1 MDLVIN
7 TIDNT
12 DPIFRELTDLFA
24 RMDEAYT
31 RTADRFG
38 FQCRGCRDNC
48 CETRFYHH
56 TLVEVLYLRKG
67 LAALPPQ
74 DQAAVME
81 KAADV
86 LEQTLEQTRQGN
98 GHGDARRIMCPLNHD
113 QHCRIYSHRPMIC
126 RLHGV
131 PHQLRRPDGQ
141 RQTGPGCADFEKRCG
156 NPRTGLLDRTPFYY
170 ALSQLEQKLRQQTGM
185 NQKIKLTVAE
195 ILALDI

>member
-1 MDLVIN
+1 MDLVID
-7 TIDNT
+7 TIEDA
-12 DPIFRELTDLFA
+12 DPIFRELADLFV
-24 RMDEAYT
+24 RMDEAYA

-56 TLVEVLYLRKG
+56 TLIEVLYLRNG

-74 DQAAVME
+74 DQAVVME
-81 KAADV
+81 KASDV
-86 LEQTLEQTRQGN
+86 LERSGQGS
-98 GHGDARRIMCPLNHD
+98 GHGHTRRIMCPLNHD
-113 QHCRIYSHRPMIC
+113 QRCRLYGHRPMIC

-131 PHQLRRPDGQ
+131 PHELKRPDGQ

-170 ALSQLEQKLRQQTGM
+170 ALSQLERKLRQQTGV

-195 ILALDI
+195 ILTVKI

>member
-1 MDLVIN
+1 MDSAID
-7 TIDNT
+7 TIDDT

-24 RMDEAYT
+24 RMDEAYA

-48 CETRFYHH
+48 CETRFHHH

-67 LAALPPQ
+67 LDELSPQ
-74 DQAAVME
+74 DQAAVTE
-81 KAADV
+81 KAVDV
-86 LEQTLEQTRQGN
+86 LEQTRQGN
-98 GHGDARRIMCPLNHD
+98 GHGGDRRIMCPLNHD
-113 QHCRIYSHRPMIC
+113 QRCRLYSHRPMIC

-156 NPRTGLLDRTPFYY
+156 NPQTGLLDRTPFYY
-170 ALSQLEQKLRQQTGM
+170 ALSQLERRLREQTGM
-185 NQKIKLTVAE
+185 KQKIKLTVAE